1 MMELLRE
8 SFFRNAL
15 LACLFG
21 GGGLSIVGVFV
32 VLMDIPFLGISMAHS
47 AFLGAIAGLLFG
59 FNPLAGAIA
68 ASALCSILIGPLAD
82 RAGATSNVI
91 LGALFSA
98 TMGLALLL
106 LSLIPGPKSEAMNL
120 IWGSILTISRA
131 GIITLGIIFTAIV
144 LLLCLFFK
152 ELLAVLFNREMA
164 AASGVPEQFF
174 YYGIIILSGLVIS
187 ASLDIVGGLLIF
199 SLLINPAGAAN
210 QLTYRL
216 KTMFMLSAL
225 FGIASCVTGL
235 FISYSF
241 DVPTG
246 AVTVLVSSLIYLLAF
261 IFSPKRLR
269 PRVPDM
275 PTNESAK
282 VYET

>member
-1 MMELLRE
+1 MMELLQE

-21 GGGLSIVGVFV
+21 GGGLSLVGVFV

-47 AFLGAIAGLLFG
+47 AFLGAIAGLFFG
-59 FNPLAGAIA
+59 FSPLAGAIA

-106 LSLIPGPKSEAMNL
+106 LSLLPGPKSEAMNL
-120 IWGSILTISRA
+120 IWGSILAISRA
-131 GIITLGIIFTAIV
+131 GIITLGIVFAAII
-144 LLLCLFFK
+144 LLLCLFYK
-152 ELLAVLFNREMA
+152 ELLAVLFNRELA
-164 AASGVPEQFF
+164 AASGVPERFF
-174 YYGIIILSGLVIS
+174 YYGIICVSGLVVS

-216 KTMFMLSAL
+216 KTMFLLSSL
-225 FGIASCVTGL
+225 FGIASCLAGL
-235 FISYSF
+235 LVSCWF

-246 AVTVLVSSLIYLLAF
+246 AVTVLVSSLIYLFAF
-261 IFSPKRLR
+261 VFSPKRRR
-269 PRVPDM
+269 PQMTSM
-275 PTNESAK
+275 PITESGG